1 MQYNPL
7 GKTDLRVS
15 RLCLGCMTFGEP
27 DRGNHAWT
35 LPEESSRPIIKR
47 ALEGGINFFDTANS
61 YSDGSSEEIVGRAL
75 RDFARRE
82 DVVVATKVF
91 HRVGDLPEGLSRAQ
105 ILRSIDDSLRRLGM
119 DYVDIL
125 QIHRWDYNTPIEETL
140 EALNDVVK
148 AGKARYIGASS
159 MHSSQ
164 FAQALELQKQHGWA
178 QFVSMQDHYNLIY
191 REEEREML
199 PLCYQEGVAV
209 IPWSP
214 LARGRLT
221 RPWGETTARLVSDE
235 VGKNLYKESDENDA
249 QIAERLT
256 GVSEELGA
264 TRAQVALAWLLSKPG
279 IKRAL
284 EGGINFFDTANSYS
298 DGSSEEIV
306 GRALRDFA
314 RREDV
319 VVATKVFHRVGDLP
333 EGLSR
338 AQILRSID
346 DSLRRLGMD
355 YVDILQIHRWDYNT
369 PIEETLE
376 ALNDVVKA
384 GKARYIGASS
394 MHSSQFA
401 QALELQKQ
409 HGWAQFVSMQD
420 HYNLIYREEEREMLP
435 LCYQEGV
442 AVIPWSPLARG
453 RLTRPWGETTA
464 RLVSD
469 EVGKNLY
476 KESDENDAQIAERL
490 TGVSEELGAT
500 RAQVALAWLLSKPG
514 IAAPIIGTSRE
525 EQLDEL
531 LNAVDITLKPEQIA
545 ELETPYKPHPVV
557 GFK

>member
-105 ILRSIDDSLRRLGM
+105 ILRSIDDSLRRL
-119 DYVDIL
+119 
-125 QIHRWDYNTPIEETL
+125 
-140 EALNDVVK
+140 DVVK

-159 MHSSQ
+159 MH
-164 FAQALELQKQHGWA
+164 A
-178 QFVSMQDHYNLIY
+178 
-191 REEEREML
+191 
-199 PLCYQEGVAV
+199 
-209 IPWSP
+209 
-214 LARGRLT
+214 
-221 RPWGETTARLVSDE
+221 
-235 VGKNLYKESDENDA
+235 
-249 QIAERLT
+249 
-256 GVSEELGA
+256 
-264 TRAQVALAWLLSKPG
+264 
-279 IKRAL
+279 
-284 EGGINFFDTANSYS
+284 
-298 DGSSEEIV
+298 
-306 GRALRDFA
+306 
-314 RREDV
+314 
-319 VVATKVFHRVGDLP
+319 
-333 EGLSR
+333 
-338 AQILRSID
+338 
-346 DSLRRLGMD
+346 
-355 YVDILQIHRWDYNT
+355 
-369 PIEETLE
+369 
-376 ALNDVVKA
+376 
-384 GKARYIGASS
+384 
-394 MHSSQFA
+394 SQFA

>member
-105 ILRSIDDSLRRLGM
+105 ILRSINDSLRRLGM

-159 MHSSQ
+159 MHASQ
-164 FAQALELQKQHGWA
+164 FAQALKLQKQHGWA
-178 QFVSMQDHYNLIY
+178 QFISMQDHYNLIY

-221 RPWGETTARLVSDE
+221 RPL
-235 VGKNLYKESDENDA
+235 
-249 QIAERLT
+249 
-256 GVSEELGA
+256 
-264 TRAQVALAWLLSKPG
+264 
-279 IKRAL
+279 
-284 EGGINFFDTANSYS
+284 
-298 DGSSEEIV
+298 
-306 GRALRDFA
+306 
-314 RREDV
+314 
-319 VVATKVFHRVGDLP
+319 
-333 EGLSR
+333 
-338 AQILRSID
+338 
-346 DSLRRLGMD
+346 
-355 YVDILQIHRWDYNT
+355 
-369 PIEETLE
+369 
-376 ALNDVVKA
+376 
-384 GKARYIGASS
+384 
-394 MHSSQFA
+394 
-401 QALELQKQ
+401 
-409 HGWAQFVSMQD
+409 
-420 HYNLIYREEEREMLP
+420 
-435 LCYQEGV
+435 
-442 AVIPWSPLARG
+442 
-453 RLTRPWGETTA
+453 GETTA

-545 ELETPYKPHPVV
+545 ELETPYKPHAVV